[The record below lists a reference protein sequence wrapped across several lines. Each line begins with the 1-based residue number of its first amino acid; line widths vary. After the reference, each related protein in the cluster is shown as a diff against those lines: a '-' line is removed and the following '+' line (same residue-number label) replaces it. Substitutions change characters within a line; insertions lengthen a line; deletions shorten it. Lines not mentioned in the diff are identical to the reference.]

1 MRSAIAEPG
10 SAAIAEPG
18 SAAIAEPGTDPEPG
32 TRTAAPR
39 PGGPPNPPVALVILP
54 GGAEVHPTAEIEQG
68 AEIGAGTRVW
78 HHVHVREGARIGSG
92 CTFGRNVFVDAGV
105 RIGDR
110 VKVQNNVSVFRG
122 VTLDDEVFV
131 GPSAVF
137 TNDRF
142 PRAVSPDWEVVETR
156 VRRGASI
163 GANATLVCGVVIGE
177 YAVVAA
183 GAVVTRSVRP
193 HQIVMGTPARHYGW
207 ACACGRVSSLATVP
221 PVDLRCDRCRTQEL
235 GDEVI

>member
-1 MRSAIAEPG
+1 MG
-10 SAAIAEPG
+10 SAAVRTGLPAMTADGPVLLAG
-18 SAAIAEPGTDPEPG
+18 GAIA
-32 TRTAAPR
+32 
-39 PGGPPNPPVALVILP
+39 
-54 GGAEVHPTAEIEQG
+54 HPTAEIEEG
-68 AEIGAGTRVW
+68 AEIGAGTRIW
-78 HHVHVREGARIGSG
+78 HHDHIRAGARIGSG
-92 CTFGRNVFVDAGV
+92 CNLGRNVFVDVGV

-122 VTLDDEVFV
+122 VTLDDDVFV

-142 PRAVSPDWEVVETR
+142 PRAVSPDWELVPTH

-163 GANATLVCGVVIGE
+163 GANATVVCGVEIGE

-193 HQIVMGTPARHYGW
+193 HQIVMGNPARHHGW
-207 ACACGRVSSLATVP
+207 ACACGRVSSRATVP
-221 PVDLRCDRCRTQEL
+221 PVDLRCDACRALEL